1 MRRSKEGGCGLGARV
16 ASAYS
21 LDRLGRD
28 GAGDF
33 RGRVAPLV
41 GPLARRPW
49 SQVEIFAVAPD
60 STVLATLGVLI
71 HISDW
76 RKWLLLP
83 IPLLW
88 CLVNGAT
95 TWVRQSADAT
105 LMPIAAALAIAIVIG
120 SIAFKPGVRM

>member
-1 MRRSKEGGCGLGARV
+1 M

-41 GPLARRPW
+41 
-49 SQVEIFAVAPD
+49 
-60 STVLATLGVLI
+60 
-71 HISDW
+71 
-76 RKWLLLP
+76 
-83 IPLLW
+83 
-88 CLVNGAT
+88 
-95 TWVRQSADAT
+95 WVRQSADAT